1 MGGDFQMES
10 ETTFHLFLAF
20 LIAAIV
26 LFTGFMAISNS
37 KKSAADSQ
45 ASVRKSKRRFRLVL
59 VGILLSAF
67 TVSVFYLIYY
77 GYIIIKLMNELGGKD

>member
-26 LFTGFMAISNS
+26 LLTIFMTFQQSNIIRS
-37 KKSAADSQ
+37 KK
-45 ASVRKSKRRFRLVL
+45 RFWLVL
-59 VGILLSAF
+59 VGILLGAA
-67 TVSVFYLIYY
+67 TIPMIYY
-77 GYIIIKLMNELGGKD
+77 GCMIIRIMNELGGKD